1 MSTQST
7 QSALN
12 PAAQSGFANASH
24 YDKYRPTYPEA
35 AVSSLLSAL
44 HVSDVPSATI
54 IDLAA
59 GTGKFTELLAKRP
72 ENYNIIA
79 VEPHDGMREELEAKK
94 LQNVKVVKGW
104 AERMQEIKSESV
116 DGVIASQSFHWFA
129 TLDALEEIYRV
140 IKPGGVLGMIWNIE
154 DYNAPKDWETSGYEQ
169 KMKELT
175 WQFDDGVPRFRH
187 EKWKNVFDD
196 QLGGNPLSIIK
207 ATDPMFGLPIG
218 EEKIPFETW
227 LSKEDIWNRY
237 FSLSQVSVL
246 KGEDLDVSTS
256 PCSNPQDSTNFSSG
270 APANAIP
277 QRVKKAVSDA
287 LNSDDVK
294 PNAEGKVAIHG
305 NTVVA
310 YTTKIPGKPLREWG

>member
-1 MSTQST
+1 MSTPAQST
-7 QSALN
+7 LN
-12 PAAQSGFANASH
+12 PRAQSGFANASH
-24 YDKYRPTYPEA
+24 YDKYRPTYPED
-35 AVSSLLSAL
+35 AVSRLLTVL
-44 HVSDVPSATI
+44 HVADVPSATI

-59 GTGKFTELLAKRP
+59 GTGKFTELLAKRS

-104 AERMQEIKSESV
+104 AERMQEIKNESV

-140 IKPGGVLGMIWNIE
+140 IKPGGVFGMIWNIE
-154 DYNAPKDWETSGYEQ
+154 DYNAPKKWETSGYEQ

-187 EKWKNVFDD
+187 EKWKQVFDD
-196 QLGGNPLSIIK
+196 QLGGNPLSILK

-218 EEKIPFETW
+218 EEKFPFETW
-227 LSKEDIWNRY
+227 LSKEDVWNRY
-237 FSLSQVSVL
+237 FSLSQISVL
-246 KGEDLDVSTS
+246 KGEDLDVSTKYPPKFS
-256 PCSNPQDSTNFSSG
+256 RDSADLLNG
-270 APANAIP
+270 APTNATP
-277 QRVKKAVSDA
+277 QRVKKAVSEA
-287 LNSDDVK
+287 LNGDDVK

-310 YTTKIPGKPLREWG
+310 YTTKIPGRPLREWG